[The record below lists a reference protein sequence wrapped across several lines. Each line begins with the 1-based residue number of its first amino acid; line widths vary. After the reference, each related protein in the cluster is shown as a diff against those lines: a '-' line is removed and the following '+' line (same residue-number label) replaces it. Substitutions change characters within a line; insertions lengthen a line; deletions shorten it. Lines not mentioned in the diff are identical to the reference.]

1 MYTWT
6 SRVAFAAAFLT
17 GCTGTIEDS
26 ERRSRNDDGAGAG
39 DTSGVGSSTG
49 NGTAGSNGSGS
60 GSGAGSS
67 TGSGSGSSTG
77 SGAGTG
83 SGSGSSGAPG
93 TAGNNSG
100 TGSGGG
106 TNPTVCTPGVPATS
120 QLPRLTN
127 AQYDNTIRDLL
138 GITGNPSQLLAPDNV
153 GSVDQRAWDGYQAAA
168 AAVAPQVLTNAASR
182 AKAIPCT
189 PSGDGSACAQQM
201 IQTLGQ
207 RAFRR
212 PLTTDETARFMALY
226 TDRANLTATGTFD
239 EGAELIIESMLMSP
253 SFLTRAELSE
263 TAQGSL
269 YVLNGY
275 EVASRLSYM
284 LWGSMPDDALFDKA
298 KSNALST
305 PSGILTEAKRMLMD
319 PKARTR
325 VSAFHESYMLMGG
338 ASRWSEVS
346 RDTSMFPAWNS
357 SLVPLL
363 SEETK
368 RFFDYMTFEQNGT
381 FQDLVTK
388 PVAFVNKA
396 LAPLYGL
403 DPSKFGTDLVK
414 TDLDNTQRAGAF
426 THAGFLASYSSF
438 NRTSPILRGAFLQK
452 QILCTPMGSPPAE
465 ALNTP
470 VPNDASLVTNRQK
483 VDAQTA
489 GAACV
494 GCHHG
499 VINATGFALE
509 SYDGIGAWQTKEKAS
524 NAAVDSTADVL
535 IGSNT
540 VHVTGPVDLM
550 NKIAAAP
557 EAQRCYAQRWVQFAY
572 ERDLTSQDTCTAQT
586 LASKMTQSGYTVQN
600 LIADLTQSDSFRL
613 RAQVTP

>member
-6 SRVAFAAAFLT
+6 SKVAFAAVCLT
-17 GCTGTIEDS
+17 GCTGSIEDS
-26 ERRSRNDDGAGAG
+26 GRHAGNNDGTG
-39 DTSGVGSSTG
+39 DTAGVGSI
-49 NGTAGSNGSGS
+49 NGS
-60 GSGAGSS
+60 SGAGSGS
-67 TGSGSGSSTG
+67 TGNTNGGST
-77 SGAGTG
+77 GTG
-83 SGSGSSGAPG
+83 SGTGSSGAPAA
-93 TAGNNSG
+93 AGNGPGAGSG
-100 TGSGGG
+100 TG

-168 AAVAPQVLTNAASR
+168 AAIAPQVLTNAASR

-212 PLTTDETARFMALY
+212 PLSADETARFMALY

-239 EGAELIIESMLMSP
+239 EGAELIIETMLMAP
-253 SFLTRAELSE
+253 SFLTRAELSA

-284 LWGSMPDDALFDKA
+284 LWGSMPDDALFEKA

-305 PSGILTEAKRMLMD
+305 SDGILTEAKRMLMD

-338 ASRWSEVS
+338 ASRWSEIS

-368 RFFDYMTFEQNGT
+368 RFFDYVTFDQNGT

-403 DPSKFGTDLVK
+403 DPSKFGADLVK
-414 TDLDNTQRAGAF
+414 TELDATQRAGAF

-452 QILCTPMGSPPAE
+452 QILCTPMGSPPAD

-489 GAACV
+489 GASCA

-509 SYDGIGAWQTKEKAS
+509 SYDGIGMWQTKEKAS

-535 IGSNT
+535 IGSNL

-550 NKIAAAP
+550 TKIAAAP

-572 ERDLTSQDTCTAQT
+572 ERDLTSQDTCTAQN
-586 LASKMTQSGYTVQN
+586 LASKMTQGGYTVQN